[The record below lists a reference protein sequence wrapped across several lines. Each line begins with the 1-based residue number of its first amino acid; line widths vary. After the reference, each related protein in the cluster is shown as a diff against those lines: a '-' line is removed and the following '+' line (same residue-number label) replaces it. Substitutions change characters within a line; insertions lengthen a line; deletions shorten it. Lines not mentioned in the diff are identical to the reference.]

1 MASSSSSLNE
11 KKLPTTEEKPGE
23 ESKVEKRGRRA
34 VQPLISKLT
43 KQQSESD
50 DEEEEPA
57 KNLKEMTGKMKS
69 VVVLLERLSPLML
82 SQFGVSGKMKSSLSE
97 EKKASSILKSPIS
110 DKAVTSKMKENELLE
125 GEEILSL
132 DENAFTLR
140 RSATF
145 PNKMSANERPR
156 ISEIITTHS
165 DSDDSV
171 FLEDDPV
178 KKTLAFPSQSKPEV
192 LSKSSDDDEEE
203 ATASKPAN
211 EELLDEATDV
221 EFIVTN
227 SSNENSSPV
236 GISSKRRRGRP
247 LKKPKGQPLKYPKAS
262 KSAIPSDPLLLAD
275 EMDQKKKALTRPMV
289 KKRPVE
295 SEKLDVTPQKKKR
308 LSEET
313 TVVESDS
320 EPEEIDKGEKANDI
334 QKEVF
339 TVLRRG
345 LRLQDK
351 AAISPDPQF
360 PLAKSSDVSGNLSS
374 F

>member
-1 MASSSSSLNE
+1 
-11 KKLPTTEEKPGE
+11 
-23 ESKVEKRGRRA
+23 
-34 VQPLISKLT
+34 
-43 KQQSESD
+43 
-50 DEEEEPA
+50 
-57 KNLKEMTGKMKS
+57 
-69 VVVLLERLSPLML
+69 
-82 SQFGVSGKMKSSLSE
+82 
-97 EKKASSILKSPIS
+97 
-110 DKAVTSKMKENELLE
+110 MKENELLE

-145 PNKMSANERPR
+145 PNNMSANERPR

-247 LKKPKGQPLKYPKAS
+247 LKKPRGQPLKYPKAS

>member
-1 MASSSSSLNE
+1 MASSFSSFNE
-11 KKLPTTEEKPGE
+11 KKLPTTEEKPSE
-23 ESKVEKRGRRA
+23 ESIEEKRGRRA
-34 VQPLISKLT
+34 LQPSISKPS

-50 DEEEEPA
+50 DEEEDQA
-57 KNLKEMTGKMKS
+57 KKLKEMEDKMKS
-69 VVVLLERLSPLML
+69 VFVLLERLSPLML

-97 EKKASSILKSPIS
+97 EKGAFSILKLPVS
-110 DKAVTSKMKENELLE
+110 DKTVTSKLNEIELLE
-125 GEEILSL
+125 GEEILSV

-140 RSATF
+140 RSVTF
-145 PNKMSANERPR
+145 PNKMSAYERPR

-171 FLEDDPV
+171 FLEDDSA
-178 KKTLAFPSQSKPEV
+178 KETLAFPSQSKPEI

-236 GISSKRRRGRP
+236 GMSSKRRRGRP
-247 LKKPKGQPLKYPKAS
+247 LKNPKAS

-275 EMDQKKKALTRPMV
+275 EMDKKKKALTRPMV

-320 EPEEIDKGEKANDI
+320 EPEEIDKVENANDI

-345 LRLQDK
+345 LRLRDK
-351 AAISPDPQF
+351 AAISPEKT
-360 PLAKSSDVSGNLSS
+360 LAKSSVVSGILSS